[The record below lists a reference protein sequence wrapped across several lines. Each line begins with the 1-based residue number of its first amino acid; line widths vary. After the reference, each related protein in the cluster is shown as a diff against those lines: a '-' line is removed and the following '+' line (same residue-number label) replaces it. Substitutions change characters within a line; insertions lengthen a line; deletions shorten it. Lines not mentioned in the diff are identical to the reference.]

1 MLEFHKLGFPA
12 ACFRLCGSTSRKSET
27 PVGDVMSML
36 SMMNY
41 LIKQSKEEEIRLF
54 LCERSCVVD
63 ASLAGY
69 LV

>member
-27 PVGDVMSML
+27 PVGDAISML

-41 LIKQSKEEEIRLF
+41 IEQIKVEESRLDERKEYKKSWWGAEDL
-54 LCERSCVVD
+54 
-63 ASLAGY
+63 
-69 LV
+69 